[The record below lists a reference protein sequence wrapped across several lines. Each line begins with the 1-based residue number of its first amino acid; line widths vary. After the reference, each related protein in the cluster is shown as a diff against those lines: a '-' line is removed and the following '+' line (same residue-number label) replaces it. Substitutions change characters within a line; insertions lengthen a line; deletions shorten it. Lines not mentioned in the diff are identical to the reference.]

1 MPSWMVEM
9 LIIRCFYKKFI
20 SKALKKTAK
29 MRIAKNISHNKNIN
43 KTENFS
49 GEELIARQNG
59 ALELALEDVRA
70 LKSFRL

>member
-1 MPSWMVEM
+1 
-9 LIIRCFYKKFI
+9 
-20 SKALKKTAK
+20 
-29 MRIAKNISHNKNIN
+29 MRIAKNITHNKNIN

-70 LKSFRL
+70 LKYFRHYNFF